1 VRVVGLGAGGH
12 AKVVVAILQAA
23 GGHDVLGLLDPRPE
37 LHDTEVLGIRVLG
50 GDELLAGLRSEGAR
64 GAFLGAGALRDTA
77 LRRRLFS
84 LMLDNDL
91 QPISAVD
98 PKAIVHPDARLGAG
112 ATVMCAAVVQPGAT
126 LGDAVIVNTGAIVEH
141 DCTLAD
147 HVHVATGATLA
158 GGVEVGAGT
167 VIGAGA
173 TVLPGVKLGAEV
185 TIGAGAV
192 VTRDVADGATVVGV
206 PARNLHARY
215 GK

>member
-23 GGHDVLGLLDPRPE
+23 GEHDVLGLLDPRPE
-37 LHDTEVLGIRVLG
+37 LHGTDVLGIRVLG
-50 GDELLAGLRSEGAR
+50 GDELLAGLRTDGAR
-64 GAFLGAGALRDTA
+64 GAFLGAGAVRDTA
-77 LRRRLFS
+77 LRRGLFS
-84 LMLDNDL
+84 LMLEEGL
-91 QPISAVD
+91 QPISAVH
-98 PKAIVHPDARLGAG
+98 PRAIVDRDARLGAG
-112 ATVMCAAVVQPGAT
+112 ATVMAAAVVQPGAN

-141 DCTLAD
+141 DCALAD

-173 TVLPGVKLGAEV
+173 TVLPGVKLGAQATV
-185 TIGAGAV
+185 GAGAV

-206 PARNLHARY
+206 PAR
-215 GK
+215 